1 MCPYVSWPIIVEQS
15 EVDAFGPIY
24 LDEAKRLL
32 EPGYCILRRSPM
44 IGSPYEWYLT
54 VALVNPGEF
63 TNYRITSVNGAL
75 MFAVAVRNLISLI
88 LFHYFTFITIQNCS
102 LTDRFIHLNLIK
114 ILNRLIAKGGNLE
127 RYSSIKD
134 LVESCE
140 LQANVLPFNICRR
153 CTPHSVTGTRLQDW
167 SHFFSFRT

>member
-32 EPGYCILRRSPM
+32 EPGFCILRRSPM

-75 MFAVAVRNLISLI
+75 MFAVAVRNLMSLI
-88 LFHYFTFITIQNCS
+88 LIHYFTFIKIQNCS
-102 LTDRFIHLNLIK
+102 LTLRRPLRRKVRMRWFFDISKVKESSF
-114 ILNRLIAKGGNLE
+114 LNRTSL
-127 RYSSIKD
+127 
-134 LVESCE
+134 
-140 LQANVLPFNICRR
+140 
-153 CTPHSVTGTRLQDW
+153 TPKS
-167 SHFFSFRT
+167 